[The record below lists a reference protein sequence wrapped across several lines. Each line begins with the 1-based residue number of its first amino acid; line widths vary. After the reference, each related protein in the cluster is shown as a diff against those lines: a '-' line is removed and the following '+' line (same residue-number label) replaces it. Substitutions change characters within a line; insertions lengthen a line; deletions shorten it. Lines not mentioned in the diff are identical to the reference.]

1 MAKYRLKKD
10 EVVDEKG
17 YVKKKG
23 FLSWLR
29 NYGYYY
35 KSYVIVAAVAIGFLI
50 ALVLSTGNV
59 QPDMKV
65 IFAVNEP
72 MEENAQNALC
82 TNMYAYTMDIDSDD
96 ILYLEPTLLQL
107 AENPSTTSE
116 KSAYHELEKELKHE
130 DTVFFVVDE
139 FGYQYLMDQG
149 LLRDLAFF
157 GIQSDEEYR
166 LCLNDTSIWEG
177 VNEPNPYYLVMKYV
191 PDEEYEGFYL
201 SSVTTMVAEM
211 CYALTGR
218 PTA

>member
-10 EVVDEKG
+10 EVVDDKG

-35 KSYVIVAAVAIGFLI
+35 KSYLIVALVAIGFLV

-72 MEENAQNALC
+72 MDETAQNTLC
-82 TNMYAYTMDIDSDD
+82 TNMYQYTVDIDSDD
-96 ILYLEPTLLQL
+96 ILYLEPTLLHL
-107 AENPSTTSE
+107 VENPSTTSE
-116 KSAYHELEKELKHE
+116 KTDYNTLEKELEHE

-139 FGYQYLMDQG
+139 FGYQHLLERD
-149 LLRDLAFF
+149 LLRDLDFF
-157 GIQSDEEYR
+157 GIQGGEKYR
-166 LCLNDTSIWEG
+166 LCLNDTALWEG
-177 VNEPNPYYLVMKYV
+177 VEEETPYYLVMKYV

-201 SSVTTMVAEM
+201 SSVTTMVVEM
-211 CYALTGR
+211 CYELTGR
-218 PTA
+218 PA